1 MGITPYIDVYFG
13 DLKEDSFNS
22 VWNKMKKGWHNEK
35 MLKLAKVMNSREN
48 GTLIDPLESRLF
60 L

>member
-1 MGITPYIDVYFG
+1 
-13 DLKEDSFNS
+13 
-22 VWNKMKKGWHNEK
+22 MKKGWHNEK